1 MSKGVPHVRQ
11 RLRSFSCLFAAVLL
25 LPAPSFAMDAP
36 LSEEAV
42 RDAYFLG
49 QRHGQDFTDL
59 LAKYIKMLSM
69 PESGPYISSI
79 TFFTPF
85 ALVAQL
91 SSQRAMNYSAQQA
104 EQDHR
109 KQEEFVRIIIQIQ
122 LTPSYGALIPR
133 PTGSR
138 SGSPIGYALRP
149 SDFWKDFQ
157 VEVLDK
163 DKSLFRN
170 TKLCLRSGRWLHP
183 CRCHPSVRL
192 PRQNLQVRL
201 SHHPNHPSRRKP
213 RLRRLRPRHA
223 PLTVSS
229 GRQPRICHQH
239 SFNIETLRHELW
251 GFRHGSKSNVLAL
264 GEHKARQTRRSH

>member
-1 MSKGVPHVRQ
+1 
-11 RLRSFSCLFAAVLL
+11 
-25 LPAPSFAMDAP
+25 
-36 LSEEAV
+36 
-42 RDAYFLG
+42 
-49 QRHGQDFTDL
+49 
-59 LAKYIKMLSM
+59 M
-69 PESGPYISSI
+69 PESGPYISST

-149 SDFWKDFQ
+149 SDFRKDLQ

-163 DKSLFRN
+163 DKSLAPL
-170 TKLCLRSGRWLHP
+170 TSSGTPNYACDPDGGCILSVP
-183 CRCHPSVRL
+183 PFSSTTPPKPSSL
-192 PRQNLQVRL
+192 T
-201 SHHPNHPSRRKP
+201 SYDPNHPS
-213 RLRRLRPRHA
+213 
-223 PLTVSS
+223 
-229 GRQPRICHQH
+229 
-239 SFNIETLRHELW
+239 
-251 GFRHGSKSNVLAL
+251 
-264 GEHKARQTRRSH
+264 